1 MKLKMPGDVLCAED
15 LHGAGV
21 MINLA
26 AGGQSAASRG
36 G

>member
-1 MKLKMPGDVLCAED
+1 MKLKMPRDVLCVED
-15 LHGAGV
+15 LHGAGA

-26 AGGQSAASRG
+26 AGGQSVASRG